1 MNFRNQEEIG
11 EARVATLLYLP
22 QMVKLY
28 EGALIE
34 LGVAIVEKFYNK
46 TDDGFFDP
54 GYVVESGGRR
64 FELQLGNA
72 FKEFLTIDREED
84 PLRFDWKITD
94 PDQAVDKLAGI
105 LAGRV
110 ELARAFIESETPE
123 ELKKRVEELGN
134 QFQKVRFWR
143 IDESQKG
150 GGL

>member
-1 MNFRNQEEIG
+1 MNFGNQEEIG

-54 GYVVESGGRR
+54 GLVVESGGRR

-94 PDQAVDKLAGI
+94 PDQAADKLAGI

-110 ELARAFIESETPE
+110 ELARAFIESETPA
-123 ELKKRVEELGN
+123 ELKKRVEKLGN
-134 QFQKVRFWR
+134 QFQKIRFWR
-143 IDESQKG
+143 IDHAQE
-150 GGL
+150 

>member
-1 MNFRNQEEIG
+1 VNFRTQEEIG

-22 QMVKLY
+22 QMLNLY
-28 EGALIE
+28 EQALME
-34 LGVAIVEKFYNK
+34 LGVTIVEKFHYK

-72 FKEFLTIDREED
+72 FKEFLSIDREED

-94 PDQAVDKLAGI
+94 PEQAADKLAGI

-134 QFQKVRFWR
+134 QFQKIRFWR